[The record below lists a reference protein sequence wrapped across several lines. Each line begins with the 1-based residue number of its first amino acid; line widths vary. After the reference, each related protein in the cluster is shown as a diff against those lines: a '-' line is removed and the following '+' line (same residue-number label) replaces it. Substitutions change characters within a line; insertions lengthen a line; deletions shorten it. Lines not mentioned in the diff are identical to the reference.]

1 MRIILCLDYSTF
13 TEKVLATMQ
22 TLARSI
28 KDCKISIIHIIDQ
41 TLFTGGTGFEIQ
53 LNEDLKNDGEDL
65 RKLSIQYLGNDIGFI
80 EEYGI
85 PRQKIDE
92 ILADEDYD
100 LLAIG
105 SHSKSILGTR
115 RIGGV
120 AEHLLLNSTKPV
132 LIIP

>member
-22 TLARSI
+22 TLTQSI
-28 KDCKISIIHIIDQ
+28 KDCKISVIHIIDQ

-53 LNEDLKNDGEDL
+53 LNEDLENDGQNL
-65 RKLSIQYLGNDIGFI
+65 KKLSTQYLGNGINFI

-92 ILADEDYD
+92 ILGGTDYD

>member
-13 TEKVLATMQ
+13 TEKVLAGMRA
-22 TLARSI
+22 LVKSI
-28 KDCKISIIHIIDQ
+28 KESEVSVIHIIDQ

-53 LNEDLKNDGEDL
+53 LNEDLKRDGADL
-65 RKLSIQYLGNDIGFI
+65 KRLSVQYLGGNINYI

-92 ILADEDYD
+92 ILAGSDYD
-100 LLAIG
+100 MLAIG

-115 RIGGV
+115 RLGSL